1 MAVNRS
7 PSIVARWQS
16 WAPYLRSVLRI
27 VAAFLFMQYGTMK
40 LFAFPIGMP
49 PNGAAAP
56 LISEMGLAGVLEVF
70 GGGLLLL
77 GLFTRPVGF
86 LLSGEMAVAY
96 FRGHFPQGYWPI
108 QLHDGGGHQPRERI
122 VKSGNARPVCFVGC
136 SCPGVAGGDCR
147 LQRVRA
153 WRATELL
160 GSRQLRKPAAN
171 QQLIPAPA
179 ILIEQAHRLP

>member
-40 LFAFPIGMP
+40 LFAVPIGMP

-77 GLFTRPVGF
+77 GLFTRPVAF
-86 LLSGEMAVAY
+86 LLSGEMSVAY
-96 FRGHFPQGYWPI
+96 FRGHFPQGFWPI
-108 QLHDGGGHQPRERI
+108 VNMGTDAIFFCFLWLYFSAAGRGPWSLDAALLERPCGG
-122 VKSGNARPVCFVGC
+122 
-136 SCPGVAGGDCR
+136 
-147 LQRVRA
+147 
-153 WRATELL
+153 
-160 GSRQLRKPAAN
+160 AAC
-171 QQLIPAPA
+171 Q
-179 ILIEQAHRLP
+179 